1 MNQNKKKTLVIVIII
16 VCVVLIVAGFLI
28 WYTKNFPERDKELSI
43 VTVWDMPYD
52 NENHRMDTD
61 GADLSVRL
69 QRQGF
74 EKGFYDNLNG
84 LSVYEFLMSEGSD
97 FRTFTADI
105 ANLCNSTDIILSVGA
120 STDEAT
126 MNTAMEMNYFKIPM
140 LIPFGDGDLSGSSGS
155 TFSLRMTPTADNYA
169 DFIGNLFPA
178 YLVNYINGYVFENL
192 PVPDYSIKLGVF
204 FADNFNGHEIAVKLT
219 QKLMDNGM
227 DIQVYQ
233 PFSEDDLLRT
243 VRTAWD
249 SESAMMEGL
258 DAVIILAEDHDDL
271 PNLPDVLDT
280 WDQRGLKP
288 QFIVTGYYPETVD
301 EKLVNMD
308 NFFVVQQVINIQNCP
323 AEINTRSEAMGYA
336 AGYIASKALY
346 AAYQNTRMKASGF
359 EWLMSAGNQRM
370 RIREDYISNLRN
382 NIHSEIR
389 GMAESIPCYGYIN
402 FESAENNRVSLEIV
416 RLTGNESY
424 SPVDPSVIFYR
435 MVNIIRSQFDL

>member
-1 MNQNKKKTLVIVIII
+1 MDRNKKKRLIVGIII
-16 VCVVLIVAGFLI
+16 LLVVLLIAGFLF
-28 WYTKNFPERDKELSI
+28 WYIRNFSEQEKELSI
-43 VTVWDMPYD
+43 VTVWDIPYD
-52 NENHRMDTD
+52 NESHLMNAEN
-61 GADLSVRL
+61 ADFSVRL

-74 EKGFYDNLNG
+74 EKGFYDNLNN
-84 LSVYEFLMSEGSD
+84 LSVFEYIISENSD
-97 FRTFTADI
+97 FRTFTSDI
-105 ANLCNSTDIILSVGA
+105 ATLCNSTDVLLSVGA

-140 LIPFGDGDLSGSSGS
+140 LIPFGDGDLSGSAGS

-169 DFIGNLFPA
+169 DFMGELFPA
-178 YLVNYINGYVFENL
+178 YLINYINGYVFENL

-219 QKLMDNGM
+219 QNLMDNGM
-227 DIQVYQ
+227 DIQIYQ

-249 SESAMMEGL
+249 SDNALMEGL

-280 WDQRGLKP
+280 WSQRGLKP
-288 QFIVTGYYPETVD
+288 QFVVTGYYPEKVD
-301 EKLVNMD
+301 EKLINMD

-323 AEINTRSEAMGYA
+323 AEINTRSGAMGYA
-336 AGYIASKALY
+336 AGYIAAKALY
-346 AAYQNTRMKASGF
+346 TAHANTIMNTTALG
-359 EWLMSAGNQRM
+359 WLFRTESQRA
-370 RIREDYISNLRN
+370 RIREDYFSSLRN
-382 NIHSEIR
+382 NIYSEIR
-389 GMAESIPCYGYIN
+389 SMADSIPCYGYIN

-435 MVNIIRSQFDL
+435 MVNVIRSQFDL